1 MKIRLQWQLDSKK
14 KKKKAQLVQFLI
26 IAKCPL
32 VSSFLSLWVQKL
44 WLDGFRSRLKN
55 ESFQL
60 TRTMSM
66 EMTMNRIEKLN
77 NINIFWKADTVLID
91 ELDHP

>member
-1 MKIRLQWQLDSKK
+1 
-14 KKKKAQLVQFLI
+14 
-26 IAKCPL
+26 
-32 VSSFLSLWVQKL
+32 
-44 WLDGFRSRLKN
+44 
-55 ESFQL
+55 
-60 TRTMSM
+60 MSM

>member
-1 MKIRLQWQLDSKK
+1 MKIRLQWELDSKK
-14 KKKKAQLVQFLI
+14 KKTQLVQFLI

-32 VSSFLSLWVQKL
+32 VSSFLCLWVQEF
-44 WLDGFRSRLKN
+44 WLDGFRSRLEN